1 MASTT
6 LEGELVRELTA
17 VAAEAGCELLHAE
30 YRGRT
35 LRVFLDRPDGGVTI
49 DDCANVSK
57 EISALLDVADFGPD
71 PAGSGGYTLEV
82 SSPGLDRPLV
92 GPRDY
97 ERFRGHAVR
106 VTHRDP
112 ETKTQRTITGRL
124 EGYRAAEGELVV
136 VEAQGGKTHTLA
148 LDDVIRAR
156 LEIEL

>member
-1 MASTT
+1 MSSTT
-6 LEGELVRELTA
+6 LEGELVEELSA
-17 VAAEAGCELLHAE
+17 VAAAAGCELLHAE

-49 DDCANVSK
+49 DDCATVSK
-57 EISALLDVADFGPD
+57 EISALLDVTDFGPEH
-71 PAGSGGYTLEV
+71 YTLEV
-82 SSPGLDRPLV
+82 SSPGLDRPLY

-112 ETKTQRTITGRL
+112 ETKAKRTFIGRL
-124 EGYRAAEGELVV
+124 EEYRAVPGEIVV
-136 VEAQGGKTHTLA
+136 KETQGGEPHTLA
-148 LDDVIRAR
+148 LRDVIRAR

>member
-1 MASTT
+1 MSSTT
-6 LEGELVRELTA
+6 LEGELVEELSA
-17 VAAEAGCELLHAE
+17 IAASAGCELLHAE

-57 EISALLDVADFGPD
+57 EISALLDVADFGPEH
-71 PAGSGGYTLEV
+71 YTLEV
-82 SSPGLDRPLV
+82 SSPGLDRPLY

-112 ETKTQRTITGRL
+112 ETQAKRTLIGRL
-124 EGYRAAEGELVV
+124 EEYRAAPGEIVV
-136 VEAQGGKTHTLA
+136 KEAQGGELHTLA
-148 LDDVIRAR
+148 LRDVTRAR